1 MKIILVFTY
10 LLNLGFIESM
20 NESNDNREMYIIH
33 QPNGNVIE
41 CAYKEEVI
49 EWIMTGTFEYNEDL
63 TINTLY
69 NAD

>member
-1 MKIILVFTY
+1 
-10 LLNLGFIESM
+10 
-20 NESNDNREMYIIH
+20 MYIIH

-69 NAD
+69 VGRICFEDLLLGD

>member
-1 MKIILVFTY
+1 
-10 LLNLGFIESM
+10 M